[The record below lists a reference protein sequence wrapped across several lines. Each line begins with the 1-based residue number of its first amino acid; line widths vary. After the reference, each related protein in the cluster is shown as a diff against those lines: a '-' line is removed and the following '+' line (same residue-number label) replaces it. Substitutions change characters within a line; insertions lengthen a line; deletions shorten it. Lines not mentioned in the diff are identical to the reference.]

1 MLNWRF
7 VRIRCRHGL
16 ALGVL
21 LLSLVACT
29 DHDTVQV
36 RLKSRPPTAQGMMHL
51 DITAEVA
58 GAQSGLRY
66 KWFAIAGG
74 CNPQESDNATT
85 AFKFA
90 DGAAKDRVSVEV
102 WRGSKVVG
110 RADLNVKLDELNAQ
124 IAMLEQVPKD
134 LKIEITKVPPYEPQ
148 GGSDTRSGIA
158 GTVSGPLQSEYGVVL
173 YARASEVWYVQPM
186 AYASHAIHPDN
197 TWTSWTHTGSSY
209 AALLVRPGFEPVPRL
224 DVLPKIGGY
233 VLARDIVEGV
243 HDGNTAP

>member
-1 MLNWRF
+1 
-7 VRIRCRHGL
+7 
-16 ALGVL
+16 
-21 LLSLVACT
+21 
-29 DHDTVQV
+29 
-36 RLKSRPPTAQGMMHL
+36 MMHL

-158 GTVSGPLQSEYGVVL
+158 GTVSGPLQSGYGVVL

-243 HDGNTAP
+243 HDGNPAP